1 MEFKTMTGI
10 DIEALPAILDAELPA
25 EAYTSVP
32 GGADLTD
39 IDPGYMRKVLNETF
53 GICGLG
59 WGYDYQSGDIRDHN
73 TGETG
78 QRSHE
83 GTVTRLEFWYNLVDE
98 NGDLRRCYIPASGGS
113 ENRNASYALKGAIT
127 NAIGQ
132 AASNLGFQES
142 VYLGHRSHR
151 TVGGKKPAASG
162 ADAAAARKAAAAQ
175 SAGKPA
181 PAPVAAPKAAVPAQ
195 VAPKPAQPSSN
206 GHKPAQAVAPATAAA
221 PTAVAEL
228 EPEGV
233 DDLDAATGPVADPGA
248 YIVPVGRHQGKT
260 IAQAAADEAGWLEKA
275 VSVTHDDLRNAAIAY
290 KHYLDHQDDES
301 V

>member
-39 IDPGYMRKVLNETF
+39 IDPNYMRKVLNETF
-53 GICGLG
+53 GLCGLG
-59 WGYDYQSGDIRDHN
+59 WGYDYQSSDIDDRLTGDQ
-73 TGETG
+73 G

-98 NGDLRRCYIPASGGS
+98 NGDLHRCFIPASGGS

-142 VYLGHRSHR
+142 VYLGHRSHK
-151 TVGGKKPAASG
+151 TVGGKKPAPQRPPVQQ
-162 ADAAAARKAAAAQ
+162 AA
-175 SAGKPA
+175 KPA
-181 PAPVAAPKAAVPAQ
+181 VQ
-195 VAPKPAQPSSN
+195 APKPVQPSSN
-206 GHKPAQAVAPATAAA
+206 GHKLAPAQAVAPAAA

-228 EPEGV
+228 DPQGV
-233 DDLDAATGPVADPGA
+233 DDLDAALAPVADPGA

-260 IAQAAADEAGWLEKA
+260 IAQAAAEEPGWLDKA
-275 VSVTHDDLRNAAIAY
+275 LKTPHEEVRGAAIAY
-290 KHYLDHQDDES
+290 KAWLDAQADES